1 MRRTDRQLPFDAA
14 MNVLKHGSH
23 GVLSMA
29 VEENGVYAIP
39 LNYAVEG
46 MTIYFHG
53 AREGTKTEIARKHPK
68 GTLVCVTKEEVLAE
82 QFTTQYESAIA
93 EGHVRIVDDESER
106 IRGFRALINRYS
118 PEYREKGERYIEH
131 MKDKTLLFALDIEQ
145 LQGKKRK

>member
-14 MNVLKHGSH
+14 MNVLSRGSH

-29 VEENGVYAIP
+29 VEENRVYAIP

-53 AREGTKTEIARKHPK
+53 ALEGTKTEIARKHPQ
-68 GTLVCVTKEEVLAE
+68 GMLVCVTEEEVLAE
-82 QFTTQYESAIA
+82 KFTTQYESAIA
-93 EGHVRIVDDESER
+93 EGHVRIVEDEDER
-106 IRGFRALINRYS
+106 IRGFRALIKRYA
-118 PEYREKGERYIEH
+118 PERIEQGDRYIEH

-145 LQGKKRK
+145 LQGKKRQ